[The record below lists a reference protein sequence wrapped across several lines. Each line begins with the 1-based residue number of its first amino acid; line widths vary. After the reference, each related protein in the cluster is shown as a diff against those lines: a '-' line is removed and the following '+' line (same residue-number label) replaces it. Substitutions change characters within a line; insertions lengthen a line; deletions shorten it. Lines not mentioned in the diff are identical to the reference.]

1 MHANRKSLPFAIVT
15 SVSGSPSEPNTSHFT
30 VLRGALV
37 GASQAVWI
45 LEPEDRNVRRERGL
59 TVLTVM
65 YAQTDKYYGFL
76 ESTPL
81 DAADRASLVDQRRW
95 LTERRGDA

>member
-1 MHANRKSLPFAIVT
+1 M
-15 SVSGSPSEPNTSHFT
+15 
-30 VLRGALV
+30 
-37 GASQAVWI
+37 
-45 LEPEDRNVRRERGL
+45 RRERGL

-65 YAQTDKYYGFL
+65 YAQIDKYYGFL

-81 DAADRASLVDQRRW
+81 DAADRASLDDQRRW